1 MSNKL
6 AIYKVIDGAEDYYI
20 KKERI
25 ADVPF
30 RSLIIGRSYFSGK
43 SNLLCNLLC
52 RDEFYGKEFS
62 GKNMFIVSPSIDN
75 DEKLQKLIKV
85 KEIPDVNL
93 MRAFDEKQITELY
106 EMLAEEYE
114 EAVEE
119 GKKPEQKIIIF
130 DDISYSGAFKS
141 KNKGGIM
148 ARLFSN
154 GRHIL
159 VSSILC
165 AQKYST
171 IGTDLRE
178 NASFVMVFNSSNKQ
192 LELIEA
198 DHNVLT
204 EGKKAFM
211 KMFRKSLE
219 KPHSFFVIN
228 YSNKLEDRYMDSEFN
243 SLKVID

>member
-52 RDEFYGKEFS
+52 RDEFYGRDFS
-62 GKNMFIVSPSIDN
+62 GKNIFIVSPSIDN

-93 MRAFDEKQITELY
+93 MREYNEEILTELY
-106 EMLAEEYE
+106 GMLEEEYE

-119 GKKPEQKIIIF
+119 GNKPEQKIIIF

-141 KNKGGIM
+141 KNKGGI
-148 ARLFSN
+148 LSKIFSN

-159 VSSILC
+159 LSTIVTS
-165 AQKYST
+165 QKYSDIST
-171 IGTDLRE
+171 SARE

-204 EGKKAFM
+204 DGKKAFM
-211 KMFRKSLE
+211 AMFRKSLE